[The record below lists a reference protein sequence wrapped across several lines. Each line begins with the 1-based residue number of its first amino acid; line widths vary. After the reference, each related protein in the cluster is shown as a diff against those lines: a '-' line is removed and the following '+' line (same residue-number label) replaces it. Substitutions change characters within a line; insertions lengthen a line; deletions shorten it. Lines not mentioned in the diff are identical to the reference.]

1 MVYKLDLVSLLYS
14 LDFPNFVDVRQIPA
28 EDFRH
33 ARAVQDESTPE
44 LEAVFFAIVVHPDR
58 QEVVVQSE
66 NAAAHCRSHSRPYPG
81 KPFPV
86 NRSLFLFQCL
96 SCCLEGG
103 SVVHRLGL
111 QDVDLH
117 ARVGHVDEV
126 RHLRRSDDHPVV
138 VLNHAHF
145 DEHVL
150 DSLRGVVRIAPDG
163 VTVVDADGQPGRLEW
178 RRWAPVKRNDGLRV
192 FLPLPIPFGRKEE

>member
-1 MVYKLDLVSLLYS
+1 MVYGLPYKGSKNIIANRIVDALPSGT
-14 LDFPNFVDVRQIPA
+14 NFVDCCCGGG
-28 EDFRH
+28 
-33 ARAVQDESTPE
+33 
-44 LEAVFFAIVVHPDR
+44 AI
-58 QEVVVQSE
+58 
-66 NAAAHCRSHSRPYPG
+66 PG

-96 SCCLEGG
+96 SFCLEGG

-126 RHLRRSDDHPVV
+126 RHLRRSDDQPVG

-178 RRWAPVKRNDGLRV
+178 SSGAPVKRNDGLRV